1 MFNARDIFLSVI
13 IPAFNEEKGIRDNA
27 RAVEQKCDAMRLNY
41 EIILVNDGSADGTLS
56 RMQECAG
63 SRIKVLSYE
72 RNRGKGAAVRHGM
85 LHAAGKYKL
94 FMDADLSTS
103 LEAMDKFLEHMRR
116 DGYDMIIGDRK
127 SNPGDRTARQPWV
140 RRFLGNGFIVLS
152 RWCVGKKIKDFT
164 CGFKMFNQRSTD
176 IIFKKQR
183 ISNWA
188 FDTELIAIALIHDL
202 RIGEIPVAW
211 NHSPDSAVRPLRD
224 IFTSLAGLLKIK
236 WNILRGIYR

>member
-13 IPAFNEEKGIRDNA
+13 IPAFNEEKEVRDNT
-27 RAVEQKCDAMRLNY
+27 RAVEQKLDSLRLNY

-72 RNRGKGAAVRHGM
+72 KNRGKGFAVRHGM
-85 LHAAGKYKL
+85 LHAAGRYRL

-103 LEAMDKFLEHMRR
+103 LEAMDKFLEHMRQ
-116 DGYDMIIGDRK
+116 DDYDMIIGDRK
-127 SNPGDRTARQPWV
+127 SKPGDHTVKQPWH

-152 RWCVGKKIKDFT
+152 RWCVEKKIRDFT
-164 CGFKMFNQRSTD
+164 CGFKMFNRRAAD
-176 IIFKKQR
+176 IIFKKQQ
-183 ISNWA
+183 ILNWA

-202 RIGEIPVAW
+202 RIGEIPVTW
-211 NHSPDSAVRPLRD
+211 NHHHGSAVRPMRN

-236 WNILRGIYR
+236 WNILQGVYR

>member
-1 MFNARDIFLSVI
+1 MPDTLIELSVI
-13 IPAFNEEKGIRDNA
+13 IPAFNEEKEVRDSV

-41 EIILVNDGSADGTLS
+41 EIILVNDGSIDGTLS

-63 SRIKVLSYE
+63 GRIKVLSYE
-72 RNRGKGAAVRHGM
+72 KNLGKGSAVRHGM
-85 LHAAGKYKL
+85 LHAAGQYRL
-94 FMDADLSTS
+94 FMDVDLSTS
-103 LEAMDKFLEHMRR
+103 LEAIDKFLEHMRH
-116 DGYDMIIGDRK
+116 DAYDMIIGNRK
-127 SNPGDRTARQPWV
+127 SSPGDHTVKQPWV
-140 RRFLGNGFIVLS
+140 RRFLGNGFIILS

-164 CGFKMFNQRSTD
+164 CGFKMFNRRSAD
-176 IIFKKQR
+176 IIFNKQR
-183 ISNWA
+183 ILNWA

-236 WNILRGIYR
+236 WNILRGVYR